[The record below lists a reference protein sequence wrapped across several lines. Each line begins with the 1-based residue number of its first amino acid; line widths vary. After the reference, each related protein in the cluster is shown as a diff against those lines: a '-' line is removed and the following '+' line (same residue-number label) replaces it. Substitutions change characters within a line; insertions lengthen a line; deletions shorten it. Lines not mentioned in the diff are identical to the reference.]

1 MLADISISGAVGATL
16 ALSGLA
22 IFDVQ
27 IMVERDAPKFVGYVT
42 GRRYSVNENSIA
54 KTHGRT
60 LFREIAR
67 DWLLQVDSTRNA

>member
-27 IMVERDAPKFVGYVT
+27 IMVD
-42 GRRYSVNENSIA
+42 IL
-54 KTHGRT
+54 
-60 LFREIAR
+60 LFCMTMR
-67 DWLLQVDSTRNA
+67 S

>member
-42 GRRYSVNENSIA
+42 GRRYLSLI
-54 KTHGRT
+54 H
-60 LFREIAR
+60 I
-67 DWLLQVDSTRNA
+67 